1 MLGGNAAIGAS
12 ILFKWPV
19 VGWCSGRIKERNVD
33 ARSYKMVDGERA
45 TVNFIIHYEIDD
57 EEVKTVLR
65 ADEYG
70 GDEDMSWVLLAE
82 AVAGA

>member
-1 MLGGNAAIGAS
+1 
-12 ILFKWPV
+12 
-19 VGWCSGRIKERNVD
+19 
-33 ARSYKMVDGERA
+33 MVDGERA

-57 EEVKTVLR
+57 EEVKMVLR

-70 GDEDMSWVLLAE
+70 GDEDMLWVLLAE